1 MITQSEVVDGDGRP
15 GKKLLFHV
23 NGKVVEC
30 RGDRLSQE
38 WHEML
43 EFAGRDVTLP
53 HAQKYP
59 MTDLVP
65 IRYAEIP
72 DHHRKRIEEYFVE
85 LVSCMYDTERVSF
98 HNIGTLDKSWCSDND
113 GR

>member
-1 MITQSEVVDGDGRP
+1 
-15 GKKLLFHV
+15 
-23 NGKVVEC
+23 
-30 RGDRLSQE
+30 
-38 WHEML
+38 ML

-72 DHHRKRIEEYFVE
+72 DHHRKRIEAYFVE

-98 HNIGTLDKSWCSDND
+98 HNIGTLDKSWCSDNE
-113 GR
+113 R